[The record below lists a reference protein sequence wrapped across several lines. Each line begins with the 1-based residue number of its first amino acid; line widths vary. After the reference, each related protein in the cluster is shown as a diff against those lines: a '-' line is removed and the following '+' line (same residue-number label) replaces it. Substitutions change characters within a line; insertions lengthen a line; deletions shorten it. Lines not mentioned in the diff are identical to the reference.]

1 MVGIVTALLGLSVG
15 KNLQYDRASQ
25 MTKSANSWHSANRE
39 ERLNSS
45 KASSNSNKASSN
57 SKDSSS
63 NRNRDFSSSRV
74 SNNSHSRDFNSS
86 HSRVSPDRVLL
97 LPSSRL
103 LPSRP
108 RCRPDQ
114 RYFSM

>member
-1 MVGIVTALLGLSVG
+1 
-15 KNLQYDRASQ
+15 

-86 HSRVSPDRVLL
+86 HSSHSRVSPDRVLL

>member
-1 MVGIVTALLGLSVG
+1 MTRS
-15 KNLQYDRASQ
+15 AS
-25 MTKSANSWHSANRE
+25 SWHSVNKE
-39 ERLNSS
+39 EHLNSS
-45 KASSNSNKASSN
+45 KVFSNSNKASSN

-63 NRNRDFSSSRV
+63 HRNRDFSNSRDFSSSRV
-74 SNNSHSRDFNSS
+74 SNSSHSKDFNSS
-86 HSRVSPDRVLL
+86 HSRVSLDRVLL
-97 LPSSRL
+97 LPSSRP

>member
-1 MVGIVTALLGLSVG
+1 MPAVRTSRRTSFGSCRV
-15 KNLQYDRASQ
+15 RASQ

-63 NRNRDFSSSRV
+63 NRNRDFSSSR
-74 SNNSHSRDFNSS
+74 DFNSS